1 MTEREHKEKHRQLHE
16 ALDELL
22 ADFIEHSEDS
32 STLLCTP
39 IIKLMEWSSKQVKEP
54 DHDPS
59 TGGPFGPYEQEG
71 GI

>member
-1 MTEREHKEKHRQLHE
+1 MTKEEHKEKHRQLHE

-22 ADFIEHSEDS
+22 ADFVEHNKDLRL
-32 STLLCTP
+32 STTP
-39 IIKLMEWSSKQVKEP
+39 LIKLVEWSSKQVKEP